1 MSNKSFLEISLY
13 LVSKNSEDDSELA
26 SQLWKSLQQ
35 FAPETEEERHQR
47 RIDLSHALSVS
58 IRCDDWEKS
67 YDYLKDASCDVSHVA
82 QVLRGIAQS
91 DSVDLKRL
99 SALYK
104 ESRPIIFRS
113 NDASVTK
120 DVFFTI
126 DLMLDVCSLGG
137 DASLLPTIVSDLL
150 GREES
155 SHPTIQI
162 TNKLYSRLVR
172 LCIENNLPQCVFA
185 LYTWPDE
192 SFHSMIRV
200 FRMMERYFRALKS
213 SDPSM
218 MEWKQQ
224 VLQLHYSNPT
234 SEESPVEDSV
244 EEEFIEPS
252 VLEVLKDYKPER
264 ENAKKGRLES
274 SRSRGKGSDATRRSR
289 SGVMKRRD
297 GAKFSGDREGG
308 EGRMRRESRSSKD
321 NRVVN
326 SDRMSRDRASKDR
339 APRGDRFSRSESPA
353 RSNPKREN
361 RPSTDHSSGRSRRNA
376 SRERRFS

>member
-1 MSNKSFLEISLY
+1 
-13 LVSKNSEDDSELA
+13 
-26 SQLWKSLQQ
+26 
-35 FAPETEEERHQR
+35 
-47 RIDLSHALSVS
+47 
-58 IRCDDWEKS
+58 
-67 YDYLKDASCDVSHVA
+67 
-82 QVLRGIAQS
+82 
-91 DSVDLKRL
+91 
-99 SALYK
+99 
-104 ESRPIIFRS
+104 
-113 NDASVTK
+113 
-120 DVFFTI
+120 
-126 DLMLDVCSLGG
+126 
-137 DASLLPTIVSDLL
+137 
-150 GREES
+150 
-155 SHPTIQI
+155 
-162 TNKLYSRLVR
+162 
-172 LCIENNLPQCVFA
+172 
-185 LYTWPDE
+185 
-192 SFHSMIRV
+192 
-200 FRMMERYFRALKS
+200 
-213 SDPSM
+213 

-297 GAKFSGDREGG
+297 GAKFSGDHEGG

-321 NRVVN
+321 NRVVS

>member
-1 MSNKSFLEISLY
+1 MSSKSFLEISLY
-13 LVSKNSEDDSELA
+13 LVSKDSEDDSELA

-35 FAPETEEERHQR
+35 FVPQNEEERHQR

-58 IRCDDWEKS
+58 IRCDDWETS

-104 ESRPIIFRS
+104 ESRPIIYRS
-113 NDASVTK
+113 HDDSVTK
-120 DVFFTI
+120 DVYFVI

-137 DASLLPTIVSDLL
+137 DSSLLPTIVSDLL
-150 GREES
+150 GKEES
-155 SHPTIQI
+155 SHPVIQI
-162 TNKLYSRLVR
+162 TSKLYSRLVR
-172 LCIENNLPQCVFA
+172 MCIESNLPQCVFA

-224 VLQLHYSNPT
+224 VLQLHYSNPS
-234 SEESPVEDSV
+234 SEETAVEDSTV

-264 ENAKKGRLES
+264 ENAKKSRSESSKSRSKSVES
-274 SRSRGKGSDATRRSR
+274 SRRGRSTAPRKSDDRKS
-289 SGVMKRRD
+289 SGER
-297 GAKFSGDREGG
+297 GN
-308 EGRMRRESRSSKD
+308 GRSRSSKGERTSND
-321 NRVVN
+321 RKSRNR
-326 SDRMSRDRASKDR
+326 MAKE
-339 APRGDRFSRSESPA
+339 DRFSQGESST
-353 RSNPKREN
+353 RKSNSNREN
-361 RPSTDHSSGRSRRNA
+361 RASADHSSGRSRRTA

>member
-1 MSNKSFLEISLY
+1 M
-13 LVSKNSEDDSELA
+13 
-26 SQLWKSLQQ
+26 
-35 FAPETEEERHQR
+35 ERHQR

-58 IRCDDWEKS
+58 IRCDDWETS

-104 ESRPIIFRS
+104 ESREIIFRS
-113 NDASVTK
+113 NDVSVMK
-120 DVFFTI
+120 DVFFVI

-150 GREES
+150 GKEES

-162 TNKLYSRLVR
+162 TNKLFSRLVR
-172 LCIENNLPQCVFA
+172 LSIENNLAQCVFA

-213 SDPSM
+213 TDPSM

-224 VLQLHYSNPT
+224 VLQLHFSNPS
-234 SEESPVEDSV
+234 SEEAAGEESV
-244 EEEFIEPS
+244 EEFIEPS

-264 ENAKKGRLES
+264 ESAKKSRSES
-274 SRSRGKGSDATRRSR
+274 PRSRGKGSDASRRSR
-289 SGVMKRRD
+289 LG
-297 GAKFSGDREGG
+297 GAKGDDRIDGDRVSNDRIDGDHKSNSRIDGDHKSNSRTFNNHKSSRIPTNRTSHDHPPRG
-308 EGRMRRESRSSKD
+308 ESAGKTYPRRANSERSS
-321 NRVVN
+321 RR
-326 SDRMSRDRASKDR
+326 SASPQHR
-339 APRGDRFSRSESPA
+339 NPSSP
-353 RSNPKREN
+353 
-361 RPSTDHSSGRSRRNA
+361 RRNS
-376 SRERRFS
+376 SRERRSS

>member
-1 MSNKSFLEISLY
+1 
-13 LVSKNSEDDSELA
+13 
-26 SQLWKSLQQ
+26 
-35 FAPETEEERHQR
+35 
-47 RIDLSHALSVS
+47 
-58 IRCDDWEKS
+58 
-67 YDYLKDASCDVSHVA
+67 
-82 QVLRGIAQS
+82 
-91 DSVDLKRL
+91 
-99 SALYK
+99 
-104 ESRPIIFRS
+104 
-113 NDASVTK
+113 
-120 DVFFTI
+120 
-126 DLMLDVCSLGG
+126 
-137 DASLLPTIVSDLL
+137 
-150 GREES
+150 
-155 SHPTIQI
+155 
-162 TNKLYSRLVR
+162 
-172 LCIENNLPQCVFA
+172 
-185 LYTWPDE
+185 
-192 SFHSMIRV
+192 
-200 FRMMERYFRALKS
+200 
-213 SDPSM
+213 

-321 NRVVN
+321 NRVVS

-376 SRERRFS
+376 SRDASVNLASSTLFVRPFHCMLRSLFLAVAAIVHCNLRYAGTSELADEAWSHERSCFPIQHALHIYDQQPRRRRLRMVICRKGNVFTNMSKREGIV